1 MAGTEHAARVAG
13 ELRRNRRWILAWG
26 IVLVLAGLAGMAWQ
40 LAATVATV
48 GAVALL
54 LVAYGLVE
62 IVHAFRHDRWS
73 GFFLFLVA
81 GLLSAAAGILVWRAP
96 LAGMAVL
103 TLWLSAYFV
112 AVGAFRVIGAASTR
126 HPGWGWGVASGGV
139 GILLGTLIAAEW
151 PASSLWV
158 LGLYVSVSMLVQGW
172 SWVMLAAAAGR
183 AAPAAGGAAHASA
196 PA

>member
-1 MAGTEHAARVAG
+1 MAGIEHAALVAR
-13 ELRRNRRWILAWG
+13 ELRRNRGWILAWG

-62 IVHAFRHDRWS
+62 IVQAFRHDRWS
-73 GFFLFLVA
+73 GFFLFLVG
-81 GLLSAAAGILVWRAP
+81 GLLSVAAGILVWRAP

-112 AVGAFRVIGAASTR
+112 AVGAFRLIGAVSTR
-126 HPGWGWGVASGGV
+126 HPGWGWGVASGGL
-139 GILLGTLIAAEW
+139 GILLGALIAAEW

-183 AAPAAGGAAHASA
+183 AAPAAGGAAHAPG